1 MRKSSSQTINSRAP
15 ASYRRFIE
23 QGRALVLEKG
33 LSWEIP
39 HDEIGNIKRSDS
51 WDLRNFTSNNERH
64 AACLTSFAIN
74 TKVRERALAS
84 GWSEVLLPPGPV
96 LSEAIQ
102 EFLKALVVHR
112 ATEGILP
119 RSVRSEFSLLRNF
132 FSSTNKFP
140 WQLNSEDLNRYL
152 DLVPKSTKVT
162 ANIAVLANII
172 NENLLSPNVP
182 LVHQNEKEVSSF
194 LNTMLNDRKG
204 GEKLPDVDALHE
216 MVRIVFQE
224 APIGHQHK
232 IRFGITRLLTLTGLR
247 LNEII
252 LLPADCLQWEHHV
265 DIVTGKPAGEVG
277 GISRSLRLKYF
288 GEKRRKKGSKVL
300 VEDFQW
306 VPARFEELVASTV
319 SEILE
324 ATRPLR
330 DALKARSNSERIFKT
345 ASGEELS
352 LVDFLFLVVHGGRGA
367 LPSVISETA
376 KIEIAAQSSF
386 LAFLS
391 TEKASSKE
399 TLFTKYSTL
408 PNKSELFIKSHSLRH
423 LMNTELFR
431 QGVPDTVI
439 TQHFGRQSV
448 VQSYVYDHRSL
459 AERLKD
465 VEIPPDAAKLI
476 APGTPQE
483 TVAKMVLSDL
493 FGGSAIANAFRKI
506 QSESGDEAAF
516 MYLAQNSDG
525 FHATPYGFCITSFAV
540 NPCVRHLKC
549 FDNCR
554 HYLPSG
560 MKEHRISLDSLRAN
574 LRVMRD
580 TAAAKPLTSTGRKNQ
595 VAHAERLISGID
607 LALAAQPNVP
617 LFKDGTDH
625 SKPAKD
631 LFK

>member
-1 MRKSSSQTINSRAP
+1 MRNALSQTFNSRAP

-23 QGRALVLEKG
+23 QGRKLVAEKG
-33 LSWEIP
+33 LSWEMV
-39 HDEIGNIKRSDS
+39 HDENGNVKACNS
-51 WDLRNFTSNNERH
+51 WDLRSFTSNNERH
-64 AACLTSFAIN
+64 AARLSSFAIN
-74 TKVRERALAS
+74 NEVREKALAT
-84 GWSEVLLPPGPV
+84 GWPEVLLPLGPV

-102 EFLKALVVHR
+102 DFLKALVSHR
-112 ATEGILP
+112 ASEGIIP
-119 RSVRSEFSLLRNF
+119 RNVRNEFSLLRNF

-152 DLVPKSTKVT
+152 ELLPKNDKVS
-162 ANIAVLANII
+162 ASIAVLANVV
-172 NENLLSPNVP
+172 NSNLLSPHVP
-182 LVHQNEKEVSSF
+182 LVYRDKKE
-194 LNTMLNDRKG
+194 LNAYLSTMLSARKG

-224 APIGHQHK
+224 TPIGHQHK
-232 IRFGITRLLTLTGLR
+232 IRFGIARLLTLTGLR

-252 LLPADCLQWEHHV
+252 LLPADCLQWEYHV
-265 DIVTGKPAGEVG
+265 DIVTGKPAGEIG

-324 ATRPLR
+324 ATQPLR
-330 DALKARSNSERIFKT
+330 DVLKARSAAKRIYKT
-345 ASGEELS
+345 ASGGELS
-352 LVDFLFLVVHGGRGA
+352 LADFLFLVIHRGRGE
-367 LPSVISETA
+367 LPGVIPETVA
-376 KIEIAAQSSF
+376 IEIVAQSSF
-386 LAFLS
+386 AAFLS
-391 TEKASSKE
+391 TDKGKH
-399 TLFTKYSTL
+399 TIFTKYSTV
-408 PNKSELFIKSHSLRH
+408 PNKSDLFVLSHSLRH

-448 VQSYVYDHRSL
+448 AQSYVYDHRSL

-465 VEIPPDAAKLI
+465 VEIPEKAAKLI
-476 APGTPQE
+476 VPGTPQE

-493 FGGSAIANAFRKI
+493 FGGSAIAVAFKKI

-560 MKEHRISLDSLRAN
+560 MKEHRISLESLRAS
-574 LRVMRD
+574 LRVMKD

-595 VAHAERLISGID
+595 IAHAERLISGID
-607 LALAAQPNVP
+607 AALAAQPNAP
-617 LFKDGTDH
+617 LFNNGTDH

>member
-1 MRKSSSQTINSRAP
+1 
-15 ASYRRFIE
+15 
-23 QGRALVLEKG
+23 
-33 LSWEIP
+33 
-39 HDEIGNIKRSDS
+39 
-51 WDLRNFTSNNERH
+51 
-64 AACLTSFAIN
+64 
-74 TKVRERALAS
+74 
-84 GWSEVLLPPGPV
+84 
-96 LSEAIQ
+96 
-102 EFLKALVVHR
+102 
-112 ATEGILP
+112 
-119 RSVRSEFSLLRNF
+119 
-132 FSSTNKFP
+132 
-140 WQLNSEDLNRYL
+140 
-152 DLVPKSTKVT
+152 
-162 ANIAVLANII
+162 
-172 NENLLSPNVP
+172 
-182 LVHQNEKEVSSF
+182 
-194 LNTMLNDRKG
+194 MLNERKG
-204 GEKLPDVDALHE
+204 GEKLPEVDALHE

-224 APIGHQHK
+224 TPSGHQHK
-232 IRFGITRLLTLTGLR
+232 IRFAMARLLTLTGLR
-247 LNEII
+247 LNEVM
-252 LLPADCLQWEHHV
+252 LLPADCLKWEHHI

-306 VPARFEELVASTV
+306 IPARFEELVSSTV
-319 SEILE
+319 SEILD
-324 ATRPLR
+324 ATRSLR
-330 DALKARSNSERIFKT
+330 DALNGRADSGRTFKT
-345 ASGEELS
+345 ESGEQLT
-352 LVDFLFLVVHGGRGA
+352 LADFLFLVIHGGRGE
-367 LPSVISETA
+367 LPSVIPETA
-376 KIEIAAQSSF
+376 TIEIAAQSSF
-386 LAFLS
+386 MAFLS
-391 TEKASSKE
+391 EEKALGKD
-399 TLFTKYSTL
+399 TIFTKYSTL
-408 PNKSELFIKSHSLRH
+408 PNNSDLFIKPHSLRH

-431 QGVPDTVI
+431 QGVPDTVV

-448 VQSYVYDHRSL
+448 AQSYVYDHRSL

-465 VEIPPDAAKLI
+465 IEIPLKAAKLI
-476 APGTPQE
+476 VPGSPQE

-493 FGGSAIANAFRKI
+493 FGGSAIAMAFRKI

-560 MKEHRISLDSLRAN
+560 MKEHRISLESLRAN

-617 LFKDGTDH
+617 LFKEGVDH
-625 SKPAKD
+625 SAPAKD

>member
-1 MRKSSSQTINSRAP
+1 MRKISSQSINSRAP
-15 ASYRRFIE
+15 ASYQRYIE
-23 QGRALVLEKG
+23 QGRKLVAEKG
-33 LSWEIP
+33 LSWEII
-39 HDEIGNIKRSDS
+39 HDENGNVNACDS
-51 WDLRNFTSNNERH
+51 WDLRDLTSNNERH
-64 AACLTSFAIN
+64 AARLNSFAIN
-74 TKVRERALAS
+74 NEVREKALAA
-84 GWSEVLLPPGPV
+84 GWPEALLPRDLV

-102 EFLKALVVHR
+102 DFLKALVAQR
-112 ATEGILP
+112 ASEGIIP
-119 RSVRSEFSLLRNF
+119 RNVRNEFSLLRNF

-152 DLVPKSTKVT
+152 ELVPKNDKVS
-162 ANIAVLANII
+162 ASIAVLANVI
-172 NENLLSPNVP
+172 NSNLLSPHVP
-182 LVHQNEKEVSSF
+182 LIYRDKQEVSTF
-194 LNTMLNDRKG
+194 LSTMLGTRKG
-204 GEKLPDVDALHE
+204 EEKLPDVDALHE

-232 IRFGITRLLTLTGLR
+232 IRFGIIRLLTLTGLR

-252 LLPADCLQWEHHV
+252 LLPADCLQWEDHV
-265 DIVTGKPAGEVG
+265 DIVTGKAAGEVG

-319 SEILE
+319 LGILE
-324 ATRPLR
+324 ATQPLR
-330 DALKARSNSERIFKT
+330 DALKTRSSSKRMYKT
-345 ASGEELS
+345 ASGEELP
-352 LVDFLFLVVHGGRGA
+352 LADFLFLVIHGGRGE
-367 LPSVISETA
+367 LPAIIPETVE
-376 KIEIAAQSSF
+376 IEIAAQSSF
-386 LAFLS
+386 SAFLS
-391 TEKASSKE
+391 TDKGKD
-399 TLFTKYSTL
+399 TIFTKYSTL
-408 PNKSELFIKSHSLRH
+408 PNKADLFILSHSLRH

-448 VQSYVYDHRSL
+448 AQSYVYDHRSL

-465 VEIPPDAAKLI
+465 VEIPEKAAKLI
-476 APGTPQE
+476 LPGTPQE

-493 FGGSAIANAFRKI
+493 FGGSPIAVAFKKI

-560 MKEHRISLDSLRAN
+560 MKEHRISLESLRAN

-607 LALAAQPNVP
+607 LALAAQPSVP
-617 LFKDGTDH
+617 LFNDGPDY
-625 SKPAKD
+625 SMPAKD

>member
-1 MRKSSSQTINSRAP
+1 MRKPPNKAINVGAP

-23 QGRALVLEKG
+23 QGRARVLEKG

-39 HDEIGNIKRSDS
+39 HNEIGNIKSDDS
-51 WDLRNFTSNNERH
+51 WDLRTFTSNNERN
-64 AACLTSFAIN
+64 ATRLTSFAIDD
-74 TKVRERALAS
+74 KVRQRASQA
-84 GWSEVLLPPGPV
+84 GWPKALLPSGLV
-96 LSEAIQ
+96 LGEAIQ
-102 EFLKALVVHR
+102 DFLKSLILHR
-112 ATEGILP
+112 VAEGILP
-119 RSVRSEFSLLRNF
+119 RSIRHEFSLLRSF

-152 DLVPKSTKVT
+152 DLVPKNAKVS
-162 ANIAVLANII
+162 ASIASLASII
-172 NENLLSPNVP
+172 NSNLLSPHVP
-182 LVHQNEKEVSSF
+182 LIYRDEKEVRTF
-194 LNTMLNDRKG
+194 LGTMLSERKG
-204 GEKLPDVDALHE
+204 GGKLPDVDALHE
-216 MVRIVFQE
+216 LVRIVFQE
-224 APIGHQHK
+224 KPIGHQYK
-232 IRFGITRLLTLTGLR
+232 IRFGIARLLTLTGLR

-252 LLPADCLQWEHHV
+252 LLPADCLQWEHHI

-288 GEKRRKKGSKVL
+288 GEKRRKKDSKVL

-306 VPARFEELVASTV
+306 IPARFEELVASTV

-330 DALKARSNSERIFKT
+330 DSLKSRASIERIFKT
-345 ASGEELS
+345 ASGELLTLS
-352 LVDFLFLVVHGGRGA
+352 DFLFLVIHNGRSE
-367 LPSVISETA
+367 LPDVIPETVT
-376 KIEIAAQSSF
+376 IETAAQSSF

-391 TEKASSKE
+391 TDKGKG
-399 TLFTKYSTL
+399 TIFTKYSTL
-408 PNKSELFIKSHSLRH
+408 PNKSGLFIKSHSLRH

-431 QGVPDTVI
+431 QGVPDTVV

-448 VQSYVYDHRSL
+448 AQSYVYDHRSL

-465 VEIPPDAAKLI
+465 VEIPEKAAKLI
-476 APGTPQE
+476 VPGTPQE

-493 FGGSAIANAFRKI
+493 FGGSAIAMAFRKI

-560 MKEHRISLDSLRAN
+560 MKEHRISLESLRAN

-617 LFKDGTDH
+617 LFKEGVDH
-625 SKPAKD
+625 SAPAKD

>member
-1 MRKSSSQTINSRAP
+1 MRKAPGQTINSRAP

-23 QGRALVLEKG
+23 QGRKLASEKG
-33 LSWEIP
+33 LSWEIA
-39 HDEIGNIKRSDS
+39 HDENGNVDACDS
-51 WDLRNFTSNNERH
+51 WDLRSFTSNNERH
-64 AACLTSFAIN
+64 AACLNSFSIN
-74 TKVRERALAS
+74 NEVREKALTA
-84 GWSEVLLPPGPV
+84 GWPEVLLPPGPV

-102 EFLKALVVHR
+102 DFLKALVAHR
-112 ATEGILP
+112 ASEGIVP
-119 RSVRSEFSLLRNF
+119 RNVRNDFSLLRDF

-152 DLVPKSTKVT
+152 ELVLKNDKVS
-162 ANIAVLANII
+162 ASIAVLASVVNS
-172 NENLLSPNVP
+172 NLLSPHVP
-182 LVHQNEKEVSSF
+182 LVYRDKKEVSVF
-194 LNTMLNDRKG
+194 LSTMLGERKG
-204 GEKLPDVDALHE
+204 EKKLPDVEALHE

-224 APIGHQHK
+224 TPIGHQHK
-232 IRFGITRLLTLTGLR
+232 IRFGIARLLTLTGLR

-252 LLPADCLQWEHHV
+252 LLPGDCLQWEYHV

-330 DALKARSNSERIFKT
+330 DALKARAGSKRTFKT

-352 LVDFLFLVVHGGRGA
+352 LADFLFLVINGGRGE
-367 LPSVISETA
+367 LPGVIPESVT
-376 KIEIAAQSSF
+376 IEIAAQSSF
-386 LAFLS
+386 AAFVS
-391 TEKASSKE
+391 TDKGRD
-399 TLFTKYSTL
+399 TIFTKYSTL
-408 PNKSELFIKSHSLRH
+408 PNKSDLFVLSHSLRH

-448 VQSYVYDHRSL
+448 AQSYVYDHRSL

-465 VEIPPDAAKLI
+465 VEIPEKAAKLI

-493 FGGSAIANAFRKI
+493 FGGSPIAVAFRKI
-506 QSESGDEAAF
+506 QSENGDEAAF

-560 MKEHRISLDSLRAN
+560 MKEHRVSLESLRAN

-580 TAAAKPLTSTGRKNQ
+580 TAAAKPLASMGRKNQ

-617 LFKDGTDH
+617 LFNDGPDH

>member
-1 MRKSSSQTINSRAP
+1 
-15 ASYRRFIE
+15 
-23 QGRALVLEKG
+23 
-33 LSWEIP
+33 
-39 HDEIGNIKRSDS
+39 
-51 WDLRNFTSNNERH
+51 
-64 AACLTSFAIN
+64 
-74 TKVRERALAS
+74 
-84 GWSEVLLPPGPV
+84 
-96 LSEAIQ
+96 
-102 EFLKALVVHR
+102 
-112 ATEGILP
+112 
-119 RSVRSEFSLLRNF
+119 
-132 FSSTNKFP
+132 
-140 WQLNSEDLNRYL
+140 
-152 DLVPKSTKVT
+152 
-162 ANIAVLANII
+162 
-172 NENLLSPNVP
+172 
-182 LVHQNEKEVSSF
+182 
-194 LNTMLNDRKG
+194 MLGTRKG

-216 MVRIVFQE
+216 MVRIVFRE

-232 IRFGITRLLTLTGLR
+232 IRFGIIRLLTLTGLR

-252 LLPADCLQWEHHV
+252 LLPADCLQWEYHV

-306 VPARFEELVASTV
+306 VPARFEELVASAV

-324 ATRPLR
+324 ATQSLR
-330 DALKARSNSERIFKT
+330 DALKARSGSKRIFKT

-352 LVDFLFLVVHGGRGA
+352 LADFLFLVIHGGRGE
-367 LPSVISETA
+367 LPGVIPETST
-376 KIEIAAQSSF
+376 IEIAAQSSF
-386 LAFLS
+386 AAFLS
-391 TEKASSKE
+391 TDKGKD
-399 TLFTKYSTL
+399 TIFTKYSTL
-408 PNKSELFIKSHSLRH
+408 PNKSDLFVLSHSLRH

-448 VQSYVYDHRSL
+448 AQSYVYDHRSL

-465 VEIPPDAAKLI
+465 VEIPEKAAKLI
-476 APGTPQE
+476 LPGTPQE

-493 FGGSAIANAFRKI
+493 FGGSPIAVAFKKI

-560 MKEHRISLDSLRAN
+560 MKEHRISLESLRAN

-617 LFKDGTDH
+617 LFNDGLDH